1 MIALPRTLIG
11 AGIALSFLATACAP
25 RLTGTYENDNGAI
38 SVEFR
43 SDKAYVTML
52 AGTMAVDYQVKRD
65 KIILTNHGGNVVL
78 TRRDDGTLEGP
89 MGRMKRKGL

>member
-1 MIALPRTLIG
+1 M
-11 AGIALSFLATACAP
+11 
-25 RLTGTYENDNGAI
+25 
-38 SVEFR
+38 
-43 SDKAYVTML
+43 TML

-65 KIILTNHGGNVVL
+65 KIILTNLDGGNVVL